1 MRNMKWPG
9 GDNLSTVRRRP
20 VYLKLKAF
28 FVEHDISQA
37 EVADLI
43 EVTRSTFNQ
52 KLNGLGADFT
62 LEEARLICDKYHL
75 NMDAYFS
82 F

>member
-1 MRNMKWPG
+1 MG
-9 GDNLSTVRRRP
+9 TVRRRP
-20 VYLKLKAF
+20 IYLKLKAF
-28 FVEHDISQA
+28 FVEHNISQA
-37 EVADLI
+37 EVAALI

-62 LEEARLICDKYHL
+62 LEEARVICDKYHL
-75 NMDAYFS
+75 NLDEYFS

>member
-1 MRNMKWPG
+1 MAKVERK
-9 GDNLSTVRRRP
+9 RP
-20 VYLKLKAF
+20 VYLKLKAIL
-28 FVEHDISQA
+28 VERGVSQG

-43 EVTRSTFNQ
+43 GITRCTFNQ

-62 LEEARLICDKYHL
+62 LEEARAICEKYHL
-75 NMDAYFS
+75 NMDAYFY